1 MKEKLNIKIE
11 DKHNIKRVGSQRES
25 TLYVFYILL
34 VISYFSLEVFNLL
47 AKNFAQEEVG
57 QA

>member
-11 DKHNIKRVGSQRES
+11 EKLNIKRVGSLRES
-25 TLYVFYILL
+25 TLCVFYTLL
-34 VISYFSLEVFNLL
+34 ITSYFSLEVFNLL

>member
-1 MKEKLNIKIE
+1 MKIE
-11 DKHNIKRVGSQRES
+11 EKHYIKRVGSQRES
-25 TLYVFYILL
+25 TLCVFCILL
-34 VISYFSLEVFNLL
+34 IISYFSLEVFNLL

>member
-11 DKHNIKRVGSQRES
+11 EKLNIKRVGSLRES
-25 TLYVFYILL
+25 TLCVFCILL
-34 VISYFSLEVFNLL
+34 IISYFSLEVFNLL

>member
-11 DKHNIKRVGSQRES
+11 EKHNIKRVGSQRES
-25 TLYVFYILL
+25 TLCVFYILL
-34 VISYFSLEVFNLL
+34 ITSYFSLEVFNLL